1 MTATPTTP
9 ATPTNPTAL
18 DAIRRIWGFDTLRPL
33 QAEAIN
39 AALDRRD
46 ALVVLPTG
54 GGKSLCYQV
63 PPLVTDELTVV
74 ISPLIALMED
84 QVDGLRLTGYPAV
97 ALHSA
102 CTPAEQDDAYAA
114 LNTGSARL
122 LFVSPERLLSDG
134 FTDWLAELPNPSGP
148 PGVRRFAID
157 EAHCISAWGH
167 DFRPEYRQLA
177 TLRDRFPDACIHA
190 FTATATE
197 RVREDITSQL
207 GMRDPAIL
215 VGTFDRP
222 NLIYRVV
229 PRVDRDTQIAEV
241 IARHTD
247 GATIVYCISRKD
259 TEAVAD
265 MLRDE
270 NINARP
276 YHAGL
281 TPERRRKVQE
291 DFSREKLDVVVATVA
306 FGMGIDRSN
315 VRCVLHAAL
324 PKSIEAYQQETG
336 RAGRDGLEA
345 ECVLLYSSADAIRW
359 SRLFT
364 MSAEESG
371 SPPEVLQAQLDLLE
385 GIQRLA
391 SGMTCRHK
399 ALSEHFDQPY
409 PLPDCN
415 ACDVCLGENAAAPDA
430 TVIAQKIISCVARA
444 IQHSGFG
451 FGASHIV
458 DVLRGSRTA
467 KILDRGHDQLSTYNL
482 LRDIPKPTITSY
494 INQLIDQDLL
504 TRDPGKFATL
514 ALSPASRDVLTGARQ
529 VTLLQPKHPVERA
542 PVAEEVTL
550 STDELDLFDSLR
562 TLRRQLAEE
571 RGVPPYI
578 IFSDDTLR
586 ELAAVRPASESTMA
600 TVKGVG
606 TQKLEAFSD
615 AFITHIAAWCAEHD
629 LATDARPG
637 TRQARRER
645 ASTPRTISPKKRKS
659 FELFDRGESV
669 EAVAVTQGLQP
680 RTITTHLA
688 EWIASRKPE
697 SIAPWIDQ
705 PTYDRVAAAAGQ
717 VGTDFLKPVFE
728 HLEGSISYEQIHI
741 VVAHLRTQA

>member
-1 MTATPTTP
+1 MTQPDKSTIDNARTVM
-9 ATPTNPTAL
+9 
-18 DAIRRIWGFDTLRPL
+18 DVIRRVWGFPELRPL
-33 QAEAIN
+33 QHDAIN
-39 AALDRRD
+39 AALDHRD

-74 ISPLIALMED
+74 ISPLIALMKD
-84 QVDGLRLTGYPAV
+84 QVDGLRLNGYPAV

-134 FTDWLAELPNPSGP
+134 FTDWLAELPNPSGSPGP

-265 MLRDE
+265 MLCDQD
-270 NINARP
+270 INASA

-281 TPERRRKVQE
+281 SPNRRRTVQE

-345 ECVLLYSSADAIRW
+345 ECVLLYSSADAVRW

-391 SGMTCRHK
+391 SGMSCRHK

-430 TVIAQKIISCVARA
+430 TVIAQKIISCVART

-458 DVLRGSRTA
+458 DILRGSRAA

-514 ALSPASRDVLTGARQ
+514 ALSPASRDVLTGARE

-586 ELAAVRPASESTMA
+586 ELTAVRPASTTTMA
-600 TVKGVG
+600 TVRGVG

-615 AFITHIAAWCAEHD
+615 AFIAHITAWCAEHD
-629 LATDARPG
+629 LTTDARPG
-637 TRQARRER
+637 TRRQPHTKGSRPLTKSRREAAER
-645 ASTPRTISPKKRKS
+645 FARGEPIETIANDIKRTPRTVEQYLVEWIAANEPP
-659 FELFDRGESV
+659 SV
-669 EAVAVTQGLQP
+669 EAWVPENTYSLVAN
-680 RTITTHLA
+680 
-688 EWIASRKPE
+688 
-697 SIAPWIDQ
+697 
-705 PTYDRVAAAAGQ
+705 VAQDIGM
-717 VGTDFLKPVFE
+717 DFLKP
-728 HLEGSISYEQIHI
+728 IYERLNGTIPYDQVRI
-741 VVAHLRTQA
+741 VVAHLRAQA

>member
-1 MTATPTTP
+1 MTTP
-9 ATPTNPTAL
+9 SKPSIENAPTVM
-18 DAIRRIWGFDTLRPL
+18 DVIHRVWGFTELRPL
-33 QAEAIN
+33 QHDAIN
-39 AALDRRD
+39 AALDHRD

-63 PPLVTDELTVV
+63 PPLVADELTVV
-74 ISPLIALMED
+74 ISPLIALMKD
-84 QVDGLRLTGYPAV
+84 QVDGLRLNGYPAV

-122 LFVSPERLLSDG
+122 LFVSPERLLAPD
-134 FTDWLAELPNPSGP
+134 FLDFLKDLPQPAGP
-148 PGVRRFAID
+148 AGVRRFAID

-177 TLRDRFPDACIHA
+177 TLRERFPDACIHA

-229 PRVDRDTQIAEV
+229 PRVDRDSQIAEV
-241 IARHTD
+241 IERHKD

-265 MLRDE
+265 MLCDQ
-270 NINARP
+270 NINASA

-281 TPERRRKVQE
+281 TPDRRHKVQD

-345 ECVLLYSSADAIRW
+345 ECVLLYSSSDAVRW

-399 ALSEHFDQPY
+399 ALSEHFGQPY
-409 PLPDCN
+409 PLTDCN
-415 ACDVCLGENAAAPDA
+415 ACDVCLGENATAPDA

-451 FGASHIV
+451 FGAAHIV
-458 DVLRGSRTA
+458 DILRGSRSA
-467 KILDRGHDQLSTYNL
+467 KILDRGHDQLSTYSL
-482 LRDIPKPTITSY
+482 LADIPKPTITSY

-514 ALSPASRDVLTGARQ
+514 ALSPASRDVLTGARE

-542 PVAEEVTL
+542 PVAEEITL
-550 STDELDLFDSLR
+550 STDELALFDALR
-562 TLRRQLAEE
+562 NIRRQLAEE

-586 ELAAVRPASESTMA
+586 ELAAVRPASTTTMA
-600 TVKGVG
+600 TVRGVG

-615 AFITHIAAWCAEHD
+615 AFITHITAWCAEHD

-645 ASTPRTISPKKRKS
+645 ADTPRAISPKKRKS
-659 FELFDRGESV
+659 FELFDRGESI
-669 EAVAVTQGLQP
+669 EAVAVVQGLQP

-688 EWIASRKPE
+688 EWIESRRPK
-697 SIAPWIDQ
+697 SVAPWIDQ
-705 PTYDRVAAAAGQ
+705 PTYDRIAAAARQ

-728 HLEGSISYEQIHI
+728 HLEGTISYDDIHI
-741 VVAHLRTQA
+741 AVAHLRTQA